1 MEKLTIA
8 SAKLS
13 ALIERINSVMSWKDY
28 PTKENF
34 DAARQVMDIL
44 HDAKFQTKHLFDTFD
59 GYSLDVHSI
68 LDHME
73 NYKGQCS
80 AVEMVFILAY
90 NINDRAEFDGRISA
104 KQAEKSAAIMREITE
119 NARKNIQHNCLCGE
133 LSSGLIDMLF
143 KYIEIKEAE

>member
-1 MEKLTIA
+1 MEKLTIKRA
-8 SAKLS
+8 ELS
-13 ALIERINSVMSWKDY
+13 ALIERINSCMSWTDY
-28 PTKENF
+28 PTKENYNS
-34 DAARQVMDIL
+34 ALSIANIL
-44 HDAKFQTKHLFDTFD
+44 KDAKFQTKHLFDTFD

-80 AVEMVFILAY
+80 AVEMVLILAY

-104 KQAEKSAAIMREITE
+104 KQAEKSAEIMQRLTE
-119 NARKNIQHNCLCGE
+119 NARKNIQRNCLCGE

-143 KYIEIKEAE
+143 KYIEIREAE

>member
-8 SAKLS
+8 KAELS
-13 ALIERINSVMSWKDY
+13 ALIERINSVMSWADY
-28 PTKENF
+28 PTKENCNT
-34 DAARQVMDIL
+34 ALSIANIL
-44 HDAKFQTKHLFDTFD
+44 KDAKFQTKHLFDDFN
-59 GYSLDVHSI
+59 GYSLDVNGI
-68 LDHME
+68 LDRME

-80 AVEMVFILAY
+80 AVEMVLILAY
-90 NINDRAEFDGRISA
+90 NINDRTEFDGRISA

-119 NARKNIQHNCLCGE
+119 NARKNIQRNCLCGE